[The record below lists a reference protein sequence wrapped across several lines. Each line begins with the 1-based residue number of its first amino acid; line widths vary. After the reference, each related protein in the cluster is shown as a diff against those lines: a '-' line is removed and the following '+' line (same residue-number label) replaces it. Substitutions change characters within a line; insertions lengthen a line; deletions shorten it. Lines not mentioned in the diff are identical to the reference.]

1 MYRGREGRHSRK
13 YTGAW
18 QWLGLARTWAVS
30 EELVGGE
37 TGREE
42 RGSDTRGLG
51 YYTKGFEPKEE
62 RQPE

>member
-1 MYRGREGRHSRK
+1 M
-13 YTGAW
+13 
-18 QWLGLARTWAVS
+18 GLARTYAVP

-37 TGREE
+37 AGREE
-42 RGSDTRGLG
+42 RGSDTRGLV